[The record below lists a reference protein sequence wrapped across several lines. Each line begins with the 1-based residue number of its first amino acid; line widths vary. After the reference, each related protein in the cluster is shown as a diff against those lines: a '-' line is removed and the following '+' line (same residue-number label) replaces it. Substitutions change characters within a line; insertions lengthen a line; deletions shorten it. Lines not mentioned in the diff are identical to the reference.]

1 MRYFEIVVPRQKI
14 PILTYQSNL
23 ELNHGDI
30 VSVPFRNEK
39 TIGIV
44 LSENLTIK
52 NQTQKYIIKDIE
64 GKISSFSLSPNF
76 LDFVQ
81 KFSKY
86 YLVDIASC
94 CKMILP
100 LKIKENEL
108 EKDEHDKKTE
118 ETIYELNLP
127 SLNPEQQT
135 AYEEMRSSQ
144 KVSLLEGVTGS
155 GKTEIY
161 FHIIADYLKQD
172 KQVLVM
178 LPEIGLTSQ
187 WMERFAAAFGF
198 KPSIWHSSITPA
210 KKRKIYNK
218 IVDGSAKVIIGTRSS
233 LFLPYKKLGLIIIDE
248 EHDGAYKQEEN
259 ILYNARDAA
268 ILRAS
273 LDNIK
278 IILVSATPSLE
289 TYQNCHTD
297 KYQHSV
303 LRTRFGKAKMP
314 SINIID
320 MKKES
325 KGRWISEPLTEAIKQ
340 GLSKGLQSLLFIN
353 RRGYAPLML
362 CGSCGYRASCHNC
375 SSWLVVHKKKNL
387 LICHHCGYEAKLEKQ
402 CPSCSSEN
410 MISCGPG
417 VERIEEEARKLFPES
432 RIQVLTKEEANST
445 SDMEKIIENITNS
458 KIDII
463 IGTQII
469 TKGYHFPKISTVGII
484 DGDIGNSNID
494 LKANERCFQILQQV
508 SGRAGRDEFEG
519 SVYIQTYF
527 PESKLLN
534 VLSNNLIQDFYEL
547 ELKNREQN
555 FFPPFSRIIAIIITG
570 PNEFE
575 TLSFSKSMLR
585 YAPISKR
592 VRILGPA
599 PATMSKLRGAYRFRI
614 LAIADKSFNLQSYVT
629 EWISKNN
636 TGKNGTTI
644 RVEVDP
650 YSFY

>member
-1 MRYFEIVVPRQKI
+1 MRYFEIVIPRQKT
-14 PILTYQSNL
+14 PILTYRSKL
-23 ELNHGDI
+23 DLKIGDM
-30 VSVPFRNEK
+30 VCVPFRNEK
-39 TIGIV
+39 ITGTI
-44 LSENLTIK
+44 LSENTQLQ
-52 NQTQKYIIKDIE
+52 NQSPKYIIKDIE
-64 GKISSFSLSPNF
+64 FKFDSFSLSKNF
-76 LDFVQ
+76 LSFIE

-86 YLVDIASC
+86 YLVDLASC

-100 LKIKENEL
+100 IKIKKEEL
-108 EKDEHDKKTE
+108 EQSANPDIEEITE
-118 ETIYELNLP
+118 PNLP
-127 SLNPEQQT
+127 LLNEGQQRS
-135 AYEEMRSSQ
+135 YEEISLSK
-144 KVSLLEGVTGS
+144 KVSLLQGVTGS

-161 FHIIADYLKQD
+161 FHLIADFLKQN

-187 WMERFAAAFGF
+187 LMERFAETFNF
-198 KPSIWHSSITPA
+198 KPLMWHSAISPS
-210 KKRKIYNK
+210 KKRKIFNK
-218 IVDGSAKVIIGTRSS
+218 IIDGSAKVVIGTRSS
-233 LFLPYKKLGLIIIDE
+233 LFLPYKKLGLIVIDE

-273 LDNIK
+273 LDGIK

-289 TYQNCHTD
+289 TYQNCLND
-297 KYQHSV
+297 KYQYSV
-303 LRTRFGKAKMP
+303 LTSRYGKAKMP
-314 SINIID
+314 SINIVD
-320 MKKES
+320 MKKQG
-325 KGRWISEPLTEAIKQ
+325 KDRWISAPLTEAINK
-340 GLSKGLQSLLFIN
+340 GIASGLQSLLFIN

-362 CGSCGYRASCHNC
+362 CASCGYRAACNNC
-375 SSWLVVHKKKNL
+375 SSWLVVHKRKNL
-387 LICHHCGYEAKLEKQ
+387 LICHHCGHEEKMQ
-402 CPSCSSEN
+402 KHCPNCLSEN
-410 MISCGPG
+410 LISCGPG

-432 RIQVLTKEEANST
+432 RIQILTREEANSDR
-445 SDMEKIIENITNS
+445 SMEEIIENIENS

-484 DGDIGNSNID
+484 DADLGNSNID

-519 SVYIQTYF
+519 SVYIQTYY
-527 PESKLLN
+527 PENNILN
-534 VLSNNLIQDFYEL
+534 ILSNNLVKDFYEI

-555 FFPPFSRIIAIIITG
+555 FFPPFSRIIAIIIAG
-570 PNEFE
+570 GSELEALNFGKQMVR
-575 TLSFSKSMLR
+575 S
-585 YAPISKR
+585 AGISQR

-614 LAIADKSFNLQSYVT
+614 LAIADKNFNLQSYVT

-636 TGKNGTTI
+636 SPNNINI